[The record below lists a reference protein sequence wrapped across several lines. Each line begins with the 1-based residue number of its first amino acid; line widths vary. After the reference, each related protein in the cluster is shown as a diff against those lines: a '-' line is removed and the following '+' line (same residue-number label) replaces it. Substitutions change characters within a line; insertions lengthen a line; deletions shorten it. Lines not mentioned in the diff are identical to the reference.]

1 MSQQSQK
8 PSKAPRW
15 MKITLVLSLS
25 LNLLVVGM
33 VVGTAGRMVGH
44 KGTPPRIADTGG
56 AYTAALAPRDRR
68 AIGQA
73 MSEHY
78 RSTNTA
84 RPNVREEY
92 RTMIRVLQADPFDRE
107 AAQEVL
113 DRQTE
118 YADTRR
124 TLSERVFLDRLE
136 QMSQEERQKFVS
148 RLVEVLQRE
157 SR

>member
-1 MSQQSQK
+1 
-8 PSKAPRW
+8 

-44 KGTPPRIADTGG
+44 MGTPPRIADTGG

-84 RPNVREEY
+84 RPSVREEY
-92 RTMIRVLQADPFDRE
+92 RTMIRVLRADPFDRE